1 MTYRVA
7 PAPHIMVY
15 DTTTQTIAA
24 TNTAQVITFNTTD
37 GTAGI
42 SLVTSGGKASR
53 ITLPVVGT
61 YVFMVSAVVQAV
73 GSNKSLSIWFRKN
86 GSDVTASNTKVVA
99 LNNEP
104 TTVAVAVNLDCTTPG
119 DYYELWMAGT
129 DTSAG
134 IYYTAA
140 TAGPP
145 AQPSVPS
152 IIVSVVQVA

>member
-1 MTYRVA
+1 MTYRIG
-7 PAPHIMVY
+7 PTPHIMVY

-42 SLVTSGGKASR
+42 SLVTFGGKASR
-53 ITLPVVGT
+53 ITLPAVGT
-61 YVFMVSAVVQAV
+61 YFFAVSAVIQAV
-73 GSNKSLSIWFRKN
+73 GANKVLSIWFRKN
-86 GSDVTASNTKVVA
+86 GSDVVASNTKVVA

-104 TTVAVAVNLDCTTPG
+104 TTLAVNINLDCTTAG

-134 IYYTAA
+134 IYATAA

-145 AQPSVPS
+145 AEPAVPS
-152 IIVSVVQVA
+152 IIVSVMQVS

>member
-1 MTYRVA
+1 MTYRIG
-7 PAPHIMVY
+7 PTPHIMVY

-53 ITLPVVGT
+53 ITLPAVGT
-61 YVFMVSAVVQAV
+61 YIFAVSAVVQAV
-73 GSNKSLSIWFRKN
+73 GANKSLSIWFRKN
-86 GSDVTASNTKVVA
+86 GTDVTYSNTKVVA

-104 TTVAVAVNLDCTTPG
+104 TTLALSINLDCTTVG

-129 DTSAG
+129 DTTAG
-134 IYYTAA
+134 IYATAA

-145 AQPSVPS
+145 ADPGVPS
-152 IIVSVVQVA
+152 IIVSVVQVS